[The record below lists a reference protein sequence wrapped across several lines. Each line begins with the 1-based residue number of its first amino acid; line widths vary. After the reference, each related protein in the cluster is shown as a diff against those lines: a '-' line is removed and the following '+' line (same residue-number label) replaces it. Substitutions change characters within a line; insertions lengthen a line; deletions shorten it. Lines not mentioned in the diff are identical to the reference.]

1 MLEIIPAIMPRNYE
15 DLKNRVALVRGIVPL
30 VQIDICDG
38 IFVKNQTWP
47 YDEKD
52 NDISNFNLI
61 MEEKEGMPFWED
73 IDFELDLMVVDAVE
87 NFSTYMKLGPKRI
100 VFHIEA
106 IGNISEFKDFLEG
119 LDTYIRDT
127 VQIGVAINTK
137 TNIENIFP
145 LVNYIDFVQC
155 MGIEHI
161 GFQGESFDEKVLEH
175 IKTLKEKYPDIII
188 SVDGSVNLDTAP
200 DLIDAGAERLVIGS
214 AIFKSNDIKETVD
227 MFESLE

>member
-38 IFVKNQTWP
+38 VFVKNQTWP

-52 NDISNFNLI
+52 NDTSNFNLI

-73 IDFELDLMVVDAVE
+73 IDFELDLMVIDAVE
-87 NFSTYMKLGPKRI
+87 NFPIYMKLGPKRI
-100 VFHIEA
+100 VFHVEA

-127 VQIGVAINTK
+127 VQIGIAINTK

-145 LVNYIDFVQC
+145 LVNYVDFVQC

-161 GFQGESFDEKVLEH
+161 GFQGEGFDEKVLEH

-200 DLIDAGAERLVIGS
+200 ELIDAGVERLVIGS
-214 AIFKSNDIKETVD
+214 AIFKSNDIKETVN

>member
-1 MLEIIPAIMPRNYE
+1 MPRNYE

-47 YDEKD
+47 FDEKD
-52 NDISNFNLI
+52 NDTSNFNLI

-87 NFSTYMKLGPKRI
+87 NFPVYMKLGPKRI
-100 VFHIEA
+100 IFHIEA

-145 LVNYIDFVQC
+145 LVNHVDFIQC

-161 GFQGESFDEKVLEH
+161 GFQGEGFDEKVLEH
-175 IKTLKEKYPDIII
+175 IKTLKEKYPDVIVA
-188 SVDGSVNLDTAP
+188 VDGSVNFDTAP
-200 DLIDAGAERLVIGS
+200 SIIDAGAERLVIGS

>member
-15 DLKNRVALVRGIVPL
+15 DLKNRVALVRCIVPL

-52 NDISNFNLI
+52 NDTSNFNLI

-87 NFSTYMKLGPKRI
+87 NFPVYMKLGPKRI

-145 LVNYIDFVQC
+145 LVNYVDFVQC

-161 GFQGESFDEKVLEH
+161 GFQGEGFDEKVLEH
-175 IKTLKEKYPDIII
+175 IKTLKEKYPDVII
-188 SVDGSVNLDTAP
+188 SVDGSVNFDTAP
-200 DLIDAGAERLVIGS
+200 ELIDAGVERLVIGS

>member
-1 MLEIIPAIMPRNYE
+1 MPRNYE

-47 YDEKD
+47 FDEKD
-52 NDISNFNLI
+52 NDTSNFNLI

-87 NFSTYMKLGPKRI
+87 NFPVYMKLGPKRI
-100 VFHIEA
+100 IFHIEA

-127 VQIGVAINTK
+127 VQIGIAINTK

-145 LVNYIDFVQC
+145 LVNHVDFVQC

-161 GFQGESFDEKVLEH
+161 GFQGEGFDEKVLEH
-175 IKTLKEKYPDIII
+175 IKTLKEKYPDVIVA
-188 SVDGSVNLDTAP
+188 VDGSVNFDTAP
-200 DLIDAGAERLVIGS
+200 SIIDAGAERLVIGS

>member
-15 DLKNRVALVRGIVPL
+15 DLKNRVALVRCIVPL

-52 NDISNFNLI
+52 NDTSNFNLI

-87 NFSTYMKLGPKRI
+87 NFPVYMKLGPKRI

-145 LVNYIDFVQC
+145 LVNYVDFVQC

-161 GFQGESFDEKVLEH
+161 GFQGEGFDEKVLEH

-188 SVDGSVNLDTAP
+188 SVDGSVNLGTAP
-200 DLIDAGAERLVIGS
+200 ELIDAGVERLVIGS

>member
-1 MLEIIPAIMPRNYE
+1 MPRNYE

-38 IFVKNQTWP
+38 VFVKNQTWP

-52 NDISNFNLI
+52 NDTSNFNLI

-73 IDFELDLMVVDAVE
+73 IDFELDLMVIDAVE
-87 NFSTYMKLGPKRI
+87 NFPIYMKLGPKRI
-100 VFHIEA
+100 VFHVEA

-127 VQIGVAINTK
+127 VQIGIAINTK

-145 LVNYIDFVQC
+145 LVNYVDFVQC

-161 GFQGESFDEKVLEH
+161 GFQGEGFDEKVLEH

-200 DLIDAGAERLVIGS
+200 ELIDAGVERLVIGS
-214 AIFKSNDIKETVD
+214 AIFKSNDIKETVN

>member
-47 YDEKD
+47 FDEKD
-52 NDISNFNLI
+52 NDTSNFNLI

-87 NFSTYMKLGPKRI
+87 NFPVYMKLGPKRI
-100 VFHIEA
+100 IFHIEA

-127 VQIGVAINTK
+127 VQIGIAINTK

-145 LVNYIDFVQC
+145 LVNHVDFIQC

-161 GFQGESFDEKVLEH
+161 GFQGEGFDEKVLEH
-175 IKTLKEKYPDIII
+175 IKTLKEKYPDVIVA
-188 SVDGSVNLDTAP
+188 VDGSVNFDTAP
-200 DLIDAGAERLVIGS
+200 SIIDAGAERLVIGS

>member
-1 MLEIIPAIMPRNYE
+1 MPRNYE

-52 NDISNFNLI
+52 NDTSNFNLI

-87 NFSTYMKLGPKRI
+87 NFPVYMKLGPKRI

-145 LVNYIDFVQC
+145 LVNYVDFIQC

-161 GFQGESFDEKVLEH
+161 GFQGEGFDEKVLEH

-188 SVDGSVNLDTAP
+188 SVDGSVNFDTAP
-200 DLIDAGAERLVIGS
+200 ELIDAGVERLVIGS
-214 AIFKSNDIKETVD
+214 AIFKSNDIKETVG

>member
-1 MLEIIPAIMPRNYE
+1 MAEIIPAIMPRNYE

-38 IFVKNQTWP
+38 VFVKNQTWP
-47 YDEKD
+47 YDEMD
-52 NDISNFNLI
+52 NDTSNFNRI
-61 MEEKEGMPFWED
+61 MDEQEGMPFWED
-73 IDFELDLMVVDAVE
+73 IDFELDLMVTDAVE
-87 NFSTYMKLGPKRI
+87 NLATYMKLGPKRI

-127 VQIGVAINTK
+127 VQIGVAINT
-137 TNIENIFP
+137 TTPVESIFP
-145 LVNYIDFVQC
+145 LVNHVDFVQC

-161 GFQGESFDEKVLEH
+161 GFQGEGFDEKVLEH

-188 SVDGSVNLDTAP
+188 SVDGSVNFDTAP

-214 AIFKSNDIKETVD
+214 AIFKSNDIKETVN

>member
-1 MLEIIPAIMPRNYE
+1 MPRNYE

-52 NDISNFNLI
+52 NDTSNFNLI

-87 NFSTYMKLGPKRI
+87 NFPVYMKLGPKRI

-127 VQIGVAINTK
+127 VQIGIAINTK
-137 TNIENIFP
+137 TNIEIIFP
-145 LVNYIDFVQC
+145 LVNHVDFIQC

-161 GFQGESFDEKVLEH
+161 GFQGEGFDEKVLEH
-175 IKTLKEKYPDIII
+175 IKILKEKYPDIII
-188 SVDGSVNLDTAP
+188 SVDGSVNFDTAP
-200 DLIDAGAERLVIGS
+200 DLIDAGTERLVIGS

>member
-1 MLEIIPAIMPRNYE
+1 MPRNYE
-15 DLKNRVALVRGIVPL
+15 DLKNRVALVRGIVSL

-52 NDISNFNLI
+52 NDTSNFNLI

-145 LVNYIDFVQC
+145 LVNYVDFVQC

-161 GFQGESFDEKVLEH
+161 GFQGEGFDEKVLEH

>member
-52 NDISNFNLI
+52 NDTSNFNLI

-127 VQIGVAINTK
+127 VQIGVAINTR

-145 LVNYIDFVQC
+145 LVNYVDFVQC

-161 GFQGESFDEKVLEH
+161 GFQGEGFDEKVLEH
-175 IKTLKEKYPDIII
+175 IKTLKEKYPDVIIA
-188 SVDGSVNLDTAP
+188 VDGSVNFDTAP
-200 DLIDAGAERLVIGS
+200 KLIDAGVNRLVIGS

>member
-1 MLEIIPAIMPRNYE
+1 MPRNYE

-38 IFVKNQTWP
+38 VFVKNQTWP
-47 YDEKD
+47 YDEMD
-52 NDISNFNLI
+52 NDTSNFNRI
-61 MEEKEGMPFWED
+61 MDEQEGMPFWED
-73 IDFELDLMVVDAVE
+73 IDFELDLMVTDAVE
-87 NFSTYMKLGPKRI
+87 NLATYMKLGPKRI

-127 VQIGVAINTK
+127 VQIGVAINT
-137 TNIENIFP
+137 TTPVESIFP
-145 LVNYIDFVQC
+145 LVNHVDFVQC

-161 GFQGESFDEKVLEH
+161 GFQGEGFDEKVLEH

-188 SVDGSVNLDTAP
+188 SVDGSVNFDTAP

-214 AIFKSNDIKETVD
+214 AIFKSNDIKETVN

>member
-47 YDEKD
+47 FDEKD
-52 NDISNFNLI
+52 NDTSNFNLI

-87 NFSTYMKLGPKRI
+87 NFPVYMKLGPKRI
-100 VFHIEA
+100 IFHIEA

-127 VQIGVAINTK
+127 VQIGIAINTK

-145 LVNYIDFVQC
+145 LVNHVDFVQC

-161 GFQGESFDEKVLEH
+161 GFQGEGFDEKVLEH
-175 IKTLKEKYPDIII
+175 IKTLKEKYPDVIVA
-188 SVDGSVNLDTAP
+188 VDGSVNFDTAP
-200 DLIDAGAERLVIGS
+200 SIIDAGAERLVIGS

>member
-1 MLEIIPAIMPRNYE
+1 MPRNYE

-38 IFVKNQTWP
+38 VFVKNQTWP

-52 NDISNFNLI
+52 NDTSNFNLI

-87 NFSTYMKLGPKRI
+87 NFPVYMKLGPKRI
-100 VFHIEA
+100 IFHIEA
-106 IGNISEFKDFLEG
+106 IGNFSEFKDFLEG

-127 VQIGVAINTK
+127 VQIGIAINTK

-145 LVNYIDFVQC
+145 LVNYVDFVQC

-161 GFQGESFDEKVLEH
+161 GFQGEGFDEKVLEH

-200 DLIDAGAERLVIGS
+200 ELIDAGVERLVIGS
-214 AIFKSNDIKETVD
+214 AIFKSNDIKETVN

>member
-38 IFVKNQTWP
+38 VFVKNQTWP

-52 NDISNFNLI
+52 NDTSNFNLI

-73 IDFELDLMVVDAVE
+73 IDFELDLMVIDAVE
-87 NFSTYMKLGPKRI
+87 NFPIYMKLGPKRI
-100 VFHIEA
+100 VFHVEA

-127 VQIGVAINTK
+127 VQIGIAINTK

-145 LVNYIDFVQC
+145 LVNYVDFVQC

-161 GFQGESFDEKVLEH
+161 GFQGEGFDEKVLEH

>member
-1 MLEIIPAIMPRNYE
+1 MPRNYE

>member
-38 IFVKNQTWP
+38 VFVKNQTWP

-52 NDISNFNLI
+52 NDTSNFNLI

-87 NFSTYMKLGPKRI
+87 NFPVYMKLGPKRI
-100 VFHIEA
+100 IFHIEA
-106 IGNISEFKDFLEG
+106 IGNFSEFKDFLEG

-127 VQIGVAINTK
+127 VQIGIAINTK

-145 LVNYIDFVQC
+145 LVNYVDFVQC

-161 GFQGESFDEKVLEH
+161 GFQGEGFDEKVLEH

-200 DLIDAGAERLVIGS
+200 ELIDAGVERLVIGS
-214 AIFKSNDIKETVD
+214 AIFKSNDIKETVN

>member
-87 NFSTYMKLGPKRI
+87 NFPIYMKLGPKRI

-106 IGNISEFKDFLEG
+106 IGNFSEFKDFLEG

-127 VQIGVAINTK
+127 VQIGIAINTK

-145 LVNYIDFVQC
+145 LVNYVDFIQC

-161 GFQGESFDEKVLEH
+161 GFQGEGFDEKVLEH
-175 IKTLKEKYPDIII
+175 IKTLKEKYPDVIIA
-188 SVDGSVNLDTAP
+188 VDGSVNFDTAP

>member
-47 YDEKD
+47 FDEKD
-52 NDISNFNLI
+52 NDTSNFNLI

-87 NFSTYMKLGPKRI
+87 NFPVYMKLGPKRI
-100 VFHIEA
+100 IFHIEA
-106 IGNISEFKDFLEG
+106 IGNILEFKDFLEG

-127 VQIGVAINTK
+127 VQIGIAINTK

-145 LVNYIDFVQC
+145 LVNHVDFIQC

-161 GFQGESFDEKVLEH
+161 GFQGEGFDEKVLEH
-175 IKTLKEKYPDIII
+175 IKTLKKKYPDVIVA
-188 SVDGSVNLDTAP
+188 VDGSVNFDTAP
-200 DLIDAGAERLVIGS
+200 SIIDAGAERLVIGS

>member
-38 IFVKNQTWP
+38 VFIKNQTWP
-47 YDEKD
+47 FDEKD
-52 NDISNFNLI
+52 NDTSNFNLI

-87 NFSTYMKLGPKRI
+87 NFPVYMKLGPKRI

-137 TNIENIFP
+137 TDIEIIFP
-145 LVNYIDFVQC
+145 LVNHVDFIQC

-161 GFQGESFDEKVLEH
+161 GFQGEGFDEKVLEH

-188 SVDGSVNLDTAP
+188 SVDGSVNFDTAP

>member
-52 NDISNFNLI
+52 NDTSNFNLI

-87 NFSTYMKLGPKRI
+87 NFPVYMKLGPKRI

-127 VQIGVAINTK
+127 VQIGIAINTK
-137 TNIENIFP
+137 TNIEIIFP
-145 LVNYIDFVQC
+145 LVNHVDFIQC

-161 GFQGESFDEKVLEH
+161 GFQGEGFDEKVLEH
-175 IKTLKEKYPDIII
+175 IKILKEKYPDIII
-188 SVDGSVNLDTAP
+188 SVDGSVNFDTAP
-200 DLIDAGAERLVIGS
+200 DLIDAGTERLVIGS